1 MPQAGDEPVEKV
13 ELPEPLKAKV
23 IELFKKMDLDDVRPP
38 APMRRTCR
46 PHSPSLPCHLAV
58 PLLSPVAHTPACMVV
73 ATQDKQITKEEAKK
87 HFKSFAKVNAE
98 AMFNE
103 VDNDKNTYITYDEFL
118 DFWTNVLSS
127 GYSAE
132 EVQEE
137 VENLMKGEAWRDWD
151 DGRTT

>member
-1 MPQAGDEPVEKV
+1 
-13 ELPEPLKAKV
+13 
-23 IELFKKMDLDDVRPP
+23 
-38 APMRRTCR
+38 
-46 PHSPSLPCHLAV
+46 
-58 PLLSPVAHTPACMVV
+58 MVV